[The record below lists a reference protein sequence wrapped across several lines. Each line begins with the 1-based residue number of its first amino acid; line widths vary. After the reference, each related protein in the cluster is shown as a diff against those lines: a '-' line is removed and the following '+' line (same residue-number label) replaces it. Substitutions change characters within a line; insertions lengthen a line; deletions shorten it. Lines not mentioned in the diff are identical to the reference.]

1 MRGYKSHPRCAL
13 RGYKSH
19 TPNSRV
25 ARCAD
30 TNCCALR
37 VIYLPRYN
45 GVDNANF
52 GNFDLPLLKKCQE
65 FGHRPTRSNP
75 RALRALVRARFADEG
90 QMQLVPAPKEKRKI
104 TPHLLHGAPGT
115 GLPLPGVWCVGCPSW
130 VRSIGPVRRCVGVY
144 GRAGVEKSTKIR
156 NFGLNLEH
164 IFAQIFTCASRVEKL
179 K

>member
-1 MRGYKSHPRCAL
+1 MLMKKTFLWHPPAGAFL
-13 RGYKSH
+13 Y
-19 TPNSRV
+19 
-25 ARCAD
+25 
-30 TNCCALR
+30 
-37 VIYLPRYN
+37 
-45 GVDNANF
+45 
-52 GNFDLPLLKKCQE
+52 
-65 FGHRPTRSNP
+65 
-75 RALRALVRARFADEG
+75 DEG

-130 VRSIGPVRRCVGVY
+130 VRSIGPVRRCVGEC